1 MATPYKDNNNYSI
14 VLPSNNLFRITS
26 SKSEDLLEVF
36 WTETAS
42 PAVSLEGETV
52 FLLPKSRQGKLTKEV
67 QIELSK
73 VIFPKGN
80 I

>member
-52 FLLPKSRQGKLTKEV
+52 FLLPKSRQGKLTNEV

>member
-26 SKSEDLLEVF
+26 SKSEDRLEVF

-52 FLLPKSRQGKLTKEV
+52 FLLPKSRQGKLTNEV